1 MAGLDPIT
9 SIINLGN
16 TLVDRLLPDKAQN
29 DAAKAELTKLIV
41 SGEIQQIAGQI
52 QIDAVEA
59 SSNSVFVAGWRPFV
73 GWICGLGFGY
83 QFVIQPFLTFLVKL
97 HNPNFTAPLL
107 DVSTLSELLMALLG
121 MGALRTVDK
130 VKGVDNG
137 H

>member
-9 SIINLGN
+9 AALNLGSD
-16 TLVDRLLPDKAQN
+16 LVNRLFPDKAQN
-29 DAAKAELTKLIV
+29 DAAKAQLAQLVIT
-41 SGEIQQIAGQI
+41 GEIQQIAGQI
-52 QIDAVEA
+52 QINAVEA
-59 SSNSVFVAGWRPFV
+59 ASNSTFVAGWRPFV